1 MQDTIFFFIIL
12 RSSPRCS
19 NLRKQLSTRTE
30 NVNQV
35 FNLIL
40 IEFQW
45 NFISDV
51 CVSECGSRNGYYDF
65 DSIHLIHI
73 YIFDFVFIDAHTK
86 WPT

>member
-1 MQDTIFFFIIL
+1 MHARHCVCVCLYFVVVHVVIKIESARL
-12 RSSPRCS
+12 AM
-19 NLRKQLSTRTE
+19 STRTE

-51 CVSECGSRNGYYDF
+51 CASV
-65 DSIHLIHI
+65 
-73 YIFDFVFIDAHTK
+73 
-86 WPT
+86 